1 MNQKELY
8 PYTFLFL
15 HIHSTILFSKVY
27 HLSMKLY
34 LHKPVETSQWRLD
47 PILLSPLSS
56 WEKTIYQVMCFHEQ
70 VIYF

>member
-1 MNQKELY
+1 MNQKKPY

-15 HIHSTILFSKVY
+15 HIHSTTLFSKVN
-27 HLSMKLY
+27 HSSVKLY
-34 LHKPVETSQWRLD
+34 LHKLVETSQWRLD